1 MFVVHF
7 CSPGSGSGSRDP
19 IKTETNPDPDP
30 QHCLKLLSSL
40 HVRMQVH
47 QLDIILCALDD
58 YSTLLRERLHTM
70 LQVCSLATK
79 VESPPKIIFR
89 TIP

>member
-1 MFVVHF
+1 MCARV
-7 CSPGSGSGSRDP
+7 
-19 IKTETNPDPDP
+19 
-30 QHCLKLLSSL
+30 
-40 HVRMQVH
+40 QVH

-79 VESPPKIIFR
+79 VESPRQVVLRIRGSGAFFNPVYGIQDG
-89 TIP
+89 